1 MRILVVEDERRIA
14 LAIKKG
20 LEQERMAVDAVFT
33 GDDGYRAGLS
43 TEYDLIILDLMLPGL
58 DGLTVCQKLRDQQI
72 KTPILIL
79 TAKGQIEERVQG
91 LNNGADDYLVKP
103 FAFDELIA
111 RVRALGRRPKEQQA
125 PVLTCHD
132 LTLDTQTFKVERAG
146 KEIILTPK
154 EYALLEYLMTNC
166 NQTVTKSQI
175 MTHVWDDDAD
185 ILPNTVE
192 VFIKKI
198 RRKVDDPFTKP
209 LVTTVRGFGY
219 KIMA

>member
-20 LEQERMAVDAVFT
+20 LEQERMAVDIVFD
-33 GDDGYRAGLS
+33 GDAGCRAGLS
-43 TEYDLIILDLMLPGL
+43 AEYDLIILDLMLPGL
-58 DGLTVCQKLRDQQI
+58 DGLTVCKKLREQQI
-72 KTPILIL
+72 MTPILIL
-79 TAKGQIEERVQG
+79 TAKGQVEERVQG
-91 LNNGADDYLVKP
+91 LNSGGDDYLVKP
-103 FAFDELIA
+103 FSFDELVA
-111 RVRALGRRPKEQQA
+111 RVRALSRRPKEQLSA
-125 PVLTCHD
+125 VLTCHD
-132 LTLDTQTFKVERAG
+132 LTLDTQTFRVNRAG

-154 EYALLEYLMTNC
+154 EYALLEYLMTNR
-166 NQTVTKSQI
+166 NQTVTKNQI
-175 MTHVWDDDAD
+175 MTHVWDDEAA

-219 KIMA
+219 KIVA